1 MKKNLSRL
9 YLVFWLVP
17 AIVSPFQWFSSIVQD
32 VDIFRPIDGTGILVA
47 RNFGTLAIL
56 YFLLLAGMLVSE
68 FFKKNYILRVVI
80 IAFQMMFSTIFSML
94 PRIIIGPTGLSRS
107 GMSDVDFYFRALLLS
122 IEPGYIIALL
132 SLVISVGL
140 YFAFNICLKNKS
152 A

>member
-32 VDIFRPIDGTGILVA
+32 VDIFRPTDGTGILVA

-56 YFLLLAGMLVSE
+56 YFLLLVGMLFSE
-68 FFKKNYILRVVI
+68 FFKKNYIIQVVI
-80 IAFQMMFSTIFSML
+80 IAFQIMFSTIFSML
-94 PRIIIGPTGLSRS
+94 PRMIIGPTGLSRS

-122 IEPGYIIALL
+122 IEPSYIIALL

-152 A
+152 S